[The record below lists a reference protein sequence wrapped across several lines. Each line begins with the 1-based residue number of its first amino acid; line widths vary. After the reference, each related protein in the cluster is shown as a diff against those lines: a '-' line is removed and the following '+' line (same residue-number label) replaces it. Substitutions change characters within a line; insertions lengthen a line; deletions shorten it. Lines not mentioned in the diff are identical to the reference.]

1 MALTQELVN
10 VPDFRRNFY
19 LSAYGEGW
27 ALYCEYLGTEMG
39 FFKTPYTRFGK
50 LTYEMWR
57 ACRLVIDVAIH
68 TKDWTRDQAVKYLAD
83 HTALSMREVN
93 TEINRYI
100 SWPGQALA
108 YKMGELKIKELRKR
122 AEDRLKDKF
131 DVREF
136 HDLILSEGTVTL
148 TIMDKMVDN
157 FIDQKLRAVAN
168 NGN

>member
-1 MALTQELVN
+1 
-10 VPDFRRNFY
+10 
-19 LSAYGEGW
+19 
-27 ALYCEYLGTEMG
+27 
-39 FFKTPYTRFGK
+39 
-50 LTYEMWR
+50 
-57 ACRLVIDVAIH
+57 
-68 TKDWTRDQAVKYLAD
+68 
-83 HTALSMREVN
+83 MREVN

-136 HDLILSEGTVTL
+136 HDLILSQGTVTL

-157 FIDQKLRAVAN
+157 FIDQKLKAVAN
-168 NGN
+168 IGN